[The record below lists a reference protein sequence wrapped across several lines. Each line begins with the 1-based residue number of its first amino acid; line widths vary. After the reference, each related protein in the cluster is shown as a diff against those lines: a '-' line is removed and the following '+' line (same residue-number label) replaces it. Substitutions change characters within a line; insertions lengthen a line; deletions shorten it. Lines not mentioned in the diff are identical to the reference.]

1 VPIKSGYLVHRCTLC
16 SDLPVNLIWPNKGI
30 AMLLIDIFMKGGWLM
45 IPISLCSVFSL
56 GIIMERLV
64 CYTKMSGNVKQLTE
78 KLAPLII
85 GNKIS
90 EASLLC
96 EESKGLISRLYFIA
110 LQEFRKDSQI
120 DRPVEDEIELVQRII
135 DEEIQVG
142 ILPDMEKYL
151 NALDTLARGTPLL
164 GLLGTVIGMIK
175 VFFTLGFGQSAPD
188 PALLA
193 KGIGLALITTAAGLI
208 VAIPSFFMHR
218 YFQGRVDQFMTKVQK
233 AKVWLM
239 GQLAKRHQIS
249 LVAEH
254 E

>member
-1 VPIKSGYLVHRCTLC
+1 
-16 SDLPVNLIWPNKGI
+16 
-30 AMLLIDIFMKGGWLM
+30 MLLIDIIMNGGWLM
-45 IPISLCSVFSL
+45 VPILLCSVFSL
-56 GIIMERLV
+56 GIILERLV
-64 CYTKMSGNVKQLTE
+64 SYAKTKGNLKQLTE

-85 GNKIS
+85 GNKFS

-96 EESKGLISRLYFIA
+96 EENKGFISQLYFIA
-110 LQEFRKDSQI
+110 LQEFQKDSQI
-120 DRPVEDEIELVQRII
+120 NRSAEDEIELVQRIL
-135 DEEIQVG
+135 DEEIHVS

-175 VFFTLGFGQSAPD
+175 VFFTLGIGQSTPD
-188 PALLA
+188 PAILA

-218 YFQGRVDQFMTKVQK
+218 YFQGRVDHFMTEAQK
-233 AKVWLM
+233 AKAWFI

-249 LVAEH
+249 LVTNH
-254 E
+254 EK

>member
-1 VPIKSGYLVHRCTLC
+1 
-16 SDLPVNLIWPNKGI
+16 
-30 AMLLIDIFMKGGWLM
+30 MLLIDVMIKGGWLM

-56 GIIMERLV
+56 GIILERLV
-64 CYTKMSGNVKQLTE
+64 HYSRTKGNIEKITQ
-78 KLAPLII
+78 KLAPLIV
-85 GNKIS
+85 GNKFS

-96 EESKGLISRLYFIA
+96 EENEGFISHLFLVA
-110 LQEFRKDSQI
+110 LQELQKDLHSN
-120 DRPVEDEIELVQRII
+120 RPVDEEIGITQRIL
-135 DEEIQVG
+135 DEEIQVAV
-142 ILPDMEKYL
+142 IPSLENRL

-175 VFFTLGFGQSAPD
+175 VFFTLGIGQSAPD

-218 YFQGRVDQFMTKVQK
+218 YFQGRVDHLVTEAQK
-233 AKVWLM
+233 AKAWFM
-239 GQLAKRHQIS
+239 GQIAKRHQITLAGS
-249 LVAEH
+249 YE